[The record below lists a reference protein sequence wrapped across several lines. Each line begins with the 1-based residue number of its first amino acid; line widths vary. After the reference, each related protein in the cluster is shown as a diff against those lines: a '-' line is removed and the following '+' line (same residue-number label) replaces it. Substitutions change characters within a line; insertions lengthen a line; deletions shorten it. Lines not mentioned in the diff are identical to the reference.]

1 MNTVIIILGPT
12 GVGKTGLSLILADKL
27 KTEIISA
34 DSMLVYRNMDIGTA
48 KPSNSELDSVK
59 HHLINI
65 LNPDEKFSAGLFKE
79 RATEIIDKLHES
91 GKVPLIAGG
100 TGLYIRSLTQGLF
113 EGPGADESL
122 RNELKEEE
130 KEHGPGHL
138 YNRLLKVDP
147 EAAGKIKPN
156 DFRRIIRALEVS
168 INSKRGISDCRSA
181 STFPMQ
187 YNFIKIGLTRD
198 RKELY
203 TMINNRVDAMMEHG
217 LLEETRRLLEMNPN
231 NTALQ
236 ALGYK
241 EMALYV
247 HGEIDL
253 EEAVRL
259 TKKRTRMYAKRQF
272 TWFKKEPDIHWV
284 DITGVMD
291 HNDIFEK
298 TINNVDI
305 LKKIIYSN

>member
-1 MNTVIIILGPT
+1 MRY
-12 GVGKTGLSLILADKL
+12 D
-27 KTEIISA
+27 
-34 DSMLVYRNMDIGTA
+34 
-48 KPSNSELDSVK
+48 
-59 HHLINI
+59 
-65 LNPDEKFSAGLFKE
+65 
-79 RATEIIDKLHES
+79 
-91 GKVPLIAGG
+91 
-100 TGLYIRSLTQGLF
+100 
-113 EGPGADESL
+113 
-122 RNELKEEE
+122 
-130 KEHGPGHL
+130 
-138 YNRLLKVDP
+138 
-147 EAAGKIKPN
+147 
-156 DFRRIIRALEVS
+156 
-168 INSKRGISDCRSA
+168 
-181 STFPMQ
+181 
-187 YNFIKIGLTRD
+187 FIKIGLTRD

-203 TMINNRVDAMMEHG
+203 AMINNRVDAMMERG
-217 LLEETRRLLEMNPN
+217 LLEETRRLLKMNPN